1 MYHIMLRLLL
11 VAELTGYS
19 VSQDGVKHSLPLPH
33 LPTQSQLSTRAQE
46 HTAACI
52 NTSTQGGG
60 DRNKHANMLKEGFL
74 LLKLSCG

>member
-1 MYHIMLRLLL
+1 MLRLLL

-33 LPTQSQLSTRAQE
+33 FPPQPQLSTRAQE

-52 NTSTQGGG
+52 NTGEGIE
-60 DRNKHANMLKEGFL
+60 NKHANMLKEGFL
-74 LLKLSCG
+74 LLKLSYG